1 MWRYFFLIV
10 KLIKITNMSKTI
22 EQACQDA
29 ICHLQKQRVNDRIL
43 ERCKESFFDGAEYMQ
58 KEYEEK
64 LRWIPVEERLPE
76 KMQTEPS
83 VSKVVQVK
91 SKNFSEP
98 FCAFYNHLY
107 GIWLPYPFGSNP
119 QIVGITEWRS
129 FL

>member
-1 MWRYFFLIV
+1 M
-10 KLIKITNMSKTI
+10 KTETEI
-22 EQACQDA
+22 YVEAEMYA
-29 ICHLQKQRVNDRIL
+29 KTEKEKRLFGQRVS
-43 ERCKESFFDGAEYMQ
+43 RCISTEEFQTEAYIAGFLKSQ

-107 GIWLPYPFGSNP
+107 GIWLPYPFGSNS

>member
-1 MWRYFFLIV
+1 METLEEAAQKCAYNTGEGYENPNFNQAVECFV
-10 KLIKITNMSKTI
+10 KGSVFGFQN
-22 EQACQDA
+22 
-29 ICHLQKQRVNDRIL
+29 
-43 ERCKESFFDGAEYMQ
+43 GA
-58 KEYEEK
+58 KHTKVEYEEK

-107 GIWLPYPFGSNP
+107 GIWLPYPFGSNS

>member
-1 MWRYFFLIV
+1 
-10 KLIKITNMSKTI
+10 MSNLREKAI
-22 EQACQDA
+22 EIAKQTSSESAFMCGYDMAC
-29 ICHLQKQRVNDRIL
+29 
-43 ERCKESFFDGAEYMQ
+43 

-64 LRWIPVEERLPE
+64 LRWIPIEERLPE

-91 SKNFSEP
+91 PKNFSEP

-107 GIWLPYPFGSNP
+107 GIWLPYPFGSNS

>member
-1 MWRYFFLIV
+1 MWRYLFIIV
-10 KLIKITNMSKTI
+10 KQIKITNMSNLIEKAIEWLNIYSSHKT
-22 EQACQDA
+22 
-29 ICHLQKQRVNDRIL
+29 
-43 ERCKESFFDGAEYMQ
+43 KETDIFIAGYELCQ

-64 LRWIPVEERLPE
+64 LRWIPVKERLPE

-107 GIWLPYPFGSNP
+107 GIWLPYPFGSNS

>member
-1 MWRYFFLIV
+1 MKTAASYIKKKYDCYKGYSEKSIRDVCHMWCEVIEEAQNDV
-10 KLIKITNMSKTI
+10 K
-22 EQACQDA
+22 
-29 ICHLQKQRVNDRIL
+29 
-43 ERCKESFFDGAEYMQ
+43 

-64 LRWIPVEERLPE
+64 LRWIPVEERLPK

-107 GIWLPYPFGSNP
+107 GIWLPYPFGSNS

>member
-1 MWRYFFLIV
+1 
-10 KLIKITNMSKTI
+10 MSKVI
-22 EQACQDA
+22 EDVAQDFAAINEDKACNSAHSYSKYDIADA
-29 ICHLQKQRVNDRIL
+29 YQQGADFGYDLAENRI
-43 ERCKESFFDGAEYMQ
+43 K

-64 LRWIPVEERLPE
+64 LRWIPVEERLPK

-107 GIWLPYPFGSNP
+107 GIWLPYPFGSNS